1 MADDMGTQLNQFAD
15 NLKLLK
21 KELVGKIIAKAMR
34 EAMDPVQRV
43 AGAQYLQRTGA
54 HDFNQTE
61 AKLLNRWGGSK
72 SNRHPVGESRQRV
85 AASILKI
92 KTKSIRGI
100 RKNASGEPHAILYKL
115 FGKTQNSWL
124 LEFGRYRDAARKYH
138 GWGTLQKVVNTMET
152 FTQGKLVSSVKEQMD
167 KAANKFWR
175 DFAKFPKAAKGGAK

>member
-21 KELVGKIIAKAMR
+21 GELIKKIISKAMR

-61 AKLLNRWGGSK
+61 AQLLNRWGGNK

-85 AASILKI
+85 AASIFKTKI
-92 KTKSIRGI
+92 KSIKGI
-100 RKNASGEPHAILYKL
+100 RKNASGEPQAILLKL

-124 LEFGRYRDAARKYH
+124 LEFGRYKDAARKYH
-138 GWGTLQKVVNTMET
+138 GWGTLQKVVNTMAT
-152 FTQGKLVSSVKEQMD
+152 FTQAKLVSSVKESMD

-175 DFAKFPKAAKGGAK
+175 DFAKGSTSSKGGSK